1 MLLPDTTGRC
11 VTRESVPLCAM
22 TTGSFHDER
31 RSLPTMKPWPRS
43 RQVLA
48 LTSVAFFLTALDFTI
63 VNVAFR
69 AIERDFG
76 SSAKTVLPWTLSGYA
91 IAFAAGLLTAGRM
104 ADSFGRKRW
113 FLLGT
118 VVFTTAS
125 ALCGIAPSAQFLVG
139 ARVIQALGG
148 AMLVPAATA
157 LLLPEFPVERRSEV
171 MGLTAMMGSIA
182 AATGPA
188 LGGLLVTHLGWR
200 WVFFVNLPFCV
211 ATVFYG
217 SRLLRESKDP
227 TASRRPDFI
236 GAALAIGAVA
246 LLTLAIIQGESWGW
260 GSVAEIGTLVVA
272 AAMGTAFV
280 LRCRTHTTPVLD
292 LSLLRLRFVSAAN
305 VACLLWSMGFYAMF
319 FNHVAWLQDVWHYS
333 GQRSGA
339 AILPGPLFATMS
351 SPIGGRLA
359 HRVGHLRVFVSGA
372 LLVGGAVLFLSARLG
387 GTPMYVTQ
395 FLPSICIIGVGIGLV
410 IASLTSAANAFLPS
424 HRFGMGSALYNTN
437 RQVGAAIGIAI
448 ATAIHSVWP
457 GATGITHTYVYV
469 AIAILVAAGVMLG
482 FYRRPTEAELAASS
496 APVAAAV

>member
-1 MLLPDTTGRC
+1 
-11 VTRESVPLCAM
+11 
-22 TTGSFHDER
+22 
-31 RSLPTMKPWPRS
+31 MKPWPRN

-76 SSAKTVLPWTLSGYA
+76 PSAKTVLPWTLSGYS

-118 VVFTTAS
+118 TVFTAAS
-125 ALCGIAPSAQFLVG
+125 ALCGVAPSAQFLVG
-139 ARVIQALGG
+139 ARVVQALGG
-148 AMLVPAATA
+148 AMLIPAATA

-188 LGGLLVTHLGWR
+188 AGGLLVTHLGWR

-217 SRLLRESKDP
+217 TRLLRESKDP
-227 TASRRPDFI
+227 TAARRPDFI

-260 GSVAEIGTLVVA
+260 GSPYEVTSLAIA

-280 LRCRTHTTPVLD
+280 LRCRTHPTPVLD

-339 AILPGPLFATMS
+339 AIIPGPIFATLS
-351 SPIGGRLA
+351 SPFGGRLA
-359 HRVGHLRVFVSGA
+359 HRYGHLRVFVSGA
-372 LLVGGAVLFLSARLG
+372 ALVGGAVLVLAARLG
-387 GTPMYVTQ
+387 NSPAYVAE
-395 FLPSICIIGVGIGLV
+395 FLPSICILGIGIGLV
-410 IASLTSAANAFLPS
+410 ISSLTAAANAFLPS

-457 GATGITHTYVYV
+457 GNNGITHAYVYV
-469 AIAILVAAGVMLG
+469 AIAILGAAAVMVG
-482 FYRRPTEAELAASS
+482 FYRTPSESELAASS
-496 APVAAAV
+496 APVKSSTSR

>member
-1 MLLPDTTGRC
+1 MATRSRRGKRRNLP
-11 VTRESVPLCAM
+11 S
-22 TTGSFHDER
+22 
-31 RSLPTMKPWPRS
+31 MKPWPRS

-76 SSAKTVLPWTLSGYA
+76 PSAKTVLPWTLSGYA

-118 VVFTTAS
+118 IVFTTAS
-125 ALCGIAPSAQFLVG
+125 ALCGMAPSAPFLVG

-148 AMLVPAATA
+148 AMLIPAATA

-188 LGGLLVTHLGWR
+188 VGGLLVTHLGWR

-211 ATVFYG
+211 VTVFYG

-227 TASRRPDFI
+227 SAARRPDFV

-246 LLTLAIIQGESWGW
+246 LLTLAIIQGEAWGW
-260 GSVAEIGTLVVA
+260 GSASEVGTLFVA
-272 AAMGTAFV
+272 AMMGAAFV
-280 LRCRTHTTPVLD
+280 FRCRTHVTPVLD
-292 LSLLRLRFVSAAN
+292 LSLLRLRFVSATN

-319 FNHVAWLQDVWHYS
+319 FNHVAWLQDVWQYS

-339 AILPGPLFATMS
+339 AIIPGPIFATMS

-359 HRVGHLRVFVSGA
+359 HRVGHLRVFVTGA
-372 LLVGGAVLFLSARLG
+372 VLVGGSVLVLAARLG
-387 GTPMYVTQ
+387 NTPMYVTQ
-395 FLPSICIIGVGIGLV
+395 FLPSICIIGIGIGLV

-437 RQVGAAIGIAI
+437 RQIGAAVGIAI
-448 ATAIHSVWP
+448 ATAIHTAWP
-457 GATGITHTYVYV
+457 GSRGITHAYVYV
-469 AIAILVAAGVMLG
+469 TIAILGAAVVMLV
-482 FYRRPTEAELAASS
+482 FYHQPSESELAASS
-496 APVAAAV
+496 APIVTGIAQ